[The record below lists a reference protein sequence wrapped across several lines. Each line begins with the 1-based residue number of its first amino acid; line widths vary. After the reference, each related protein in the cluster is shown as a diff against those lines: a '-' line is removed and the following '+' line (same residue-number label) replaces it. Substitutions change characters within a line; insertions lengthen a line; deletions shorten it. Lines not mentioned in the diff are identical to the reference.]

1 MHAQQACPHISGIA
15 ALCYASGVCKS
26 SSSTELSK
34 VMAPAIAY
42 NQAVSSYRYN
52 NDPLMNPLY
61 DKYYGHMAWGRQF
74 WGKEQSGWFPA
85 SLTLPLLQ

>member
-1 MHAQQACPHISGIA
+1 MQQACPHISGIA

-26 SSSTELSK
+26 SSSTELAK

-52 NDPLMNPLY
+52 NDPLTNPLY

-74 WGKEQSGWFPA
+74 WGKEQSGWYPA
-85 SLTLPLLQ
+85 GLSLPAPQ